1 MKNKL
6 TLRDIEFYLFGMG
19 IGIFAGASLA
29 AVSQTVA
36 NWTWLLGVCFL
47 IASALVGAV
56 AVRRLHDKP
65 RDEKSNAC

>member
-1 MKNKL
+1 MKNRL
-6 TLRDIEFYLFGMG
+6 TPRDIEFYLFGMG

-29 AVSQTVA
+29 GVGQTVA

-47 IASALVGAV
+47 IASVVLRAV

-65 RDEKSNAC
+65 STEKSDA